1 MASGKNSF
9 LLYIDLIHTVNKMS
23 DEKAGQLF
31 KTILAYVNDQ
41 DPVIDDLLIEIA
53 FEPIRQSLK
62 RDLKK
67 WEGELENKSIGGRV
81 GNLKRWNIDLYNRF
95 SKKEITLEEAE
106 SIALSRKTPQIDTDK
121 NNQIP
126 SDTDTEH
133 RIASDRIA
141 SIAVNDTVS
150 VNVSEELNISFDV
163 FWDLYDKKRGDKDK
177 LIKKWALLKPIDRE
191 EIIKHIP
198 LYKQSQ
204 PDKNFRKDPQT
215 YLNNK
220 SWKDEI
226 IGVGVVS
233 KVEPD
238 FKDQAVEHDDFWL
251 SHLKN
256 N

>member
-106 SIALSRKTPQIDTDK
+106 SIALLRKTPLIDTDI

-133 RIASDRIA
+133 RIPSDTIA
-141 SIAVNDTVS
+141 SIAVNDTVNDTVS
-150 VNVSEELNISFDV
+150 VSVIVSEKKKDIYPTIEEAEIYFKEKGSSKIESDKFFYFYESNGWKVGKNPMKNWKSAASGWLSRSGFVSPQVAKTKNNDLEAYEQRMKELNQ
-163 FWDLYDKKRGDKDK
+163 
-177 LIKKWALLKPIDRE
+177 PI
-191 EIIKHIP
+191 
-198 LYKQSQ
+198 
-204 PDKNFRKDPQT
+204 
-215 YLNNK
+215 
-220 SWKDEI
+220 
-226 IGVGVVS
+226 
-233 KVEPD
+233 
-238 FKDQAVEHDDFWL
+238 
-251 SHLKN
+251 
-256 N
+256 

>member
-121 NNQIP
+121 NNRMP

-133 RIASDRIA
+133 RIPSDNIA
-141 SIAVNDTVS
+141 SIAVNDTVNDTVS
-150 VNVSEELNISFDV
+150 VSVIVSEKKKDKYPTIEEAESYFIEKGASKIESDKFFYFYESKGWKVGKNPMVNWKSAASGWLSRSGFIVPKVAKTKNNDLEAYEQRMKELNQ
-163 FWDLYDKKRGDKDK
+163 
-177 LIKKWALLKPIDRE
+177 PI
-191 EIIKHIP
+191 
-198 LYKQSQ
+198 
-204 PDKNFRKDPQT
+204 
-215 YLNNK
+215 
-220 SWKDEI
+220 
-226 IGVGVVS
+226 
-233 KVEPD
+233 
-238 FKDQAVEHDDFWL
+238 
-251 SHLKN
+251 
-256 N
+256 

>member
-106 SIALSRKTPQIDTDK
+106 SIAFSRKTPPIDTDI

-133 RIASDRIA
+133 RIASDSIA
-141 SIAVNDTVS
+141 SIAVNDTVSVS

-198 LYKQSQ
+198 LYKLSQ

-226 IGVGVVS
+226 IGVGAVS
-233 KVEPD
+233 KVEPE
-238 FKDQAVEHDDFWL
+238 FKGQAVDHAEFFNL
-251 SHLKN
+251 N